1 MKYPANFRDLGGI
14 KTADGKTVKKGLL
27 LRSGEPDELTLK
39 EFIEFKDKYDIRFI
53 VDFRTSEEAE
63 ASKIADEAGV
73 EREIIDVLKNAVE
86 YVTSYKNFRQ
96 ITDHQ
101 RVRTFM
107 NEVYTLIIEDE
118 SSTQGYK
125 RFLEIILSLEKGAV
139 LFHCFAGKDRTGIA
153 AAILLTILGVP
164 KEEIIN
170 DYLLTN
176 DLRKESNQK
185 ILKQDMEAG
194 VDPEHLKV
202 MEGFLLVDREYI
214 ETAFIAA
221 EQKYGS
227 FDEYITRALGL
238 SDEGRKI
245 LKQRYLQE

>member
-14 KTADGKTVKKGLL
+14 KTSDGKRVKKGLL
-27 LRSGEPDELTLK
+27 LRSGEPDELTLE
-39 EFIEFKDKYDIRFI
+39 EFNEFKVKYDIRFI

-63 ASKIADEAGV
+63 ASKIAEDSGV
-73 EREIIDVLKNAVE
+73 RREIIDVLKNAEE

-96 ITDHQ
+96 ITDRG

-107 NEVYTLIIEDE
+107 NEVYALIINDDH
-118 SSTQGYK
+118 STQGYK
-125 RFLEIILSLEKGAV
+125 RFLEIVLALEKGAV

-164 KEEIIN
+164 RDEIIK
-170 DYLLTN
+170 DYLMTN
-176 DLRKESNQK
+176 ELRKESNQK

-202 MEGFLLVDREYI
+202 MEGFLLVDKEYI
-214 ETAFIAA
+214 ETAFKAA

-227 FDEYITRALGL
+227 FDNYIARALGL
-238 SDEGRKI
+238 TEEGREI
-245 LKQRYLQE
+245 LKRRYLQE